1 MQRMNLGFGNLHSD
15 NICKT
20 VAFAIVVACFSV
32 PVAAQ
37 QKGQKTF
44 ASGEDASQALFMAAK
59 SNDENAMLDI
69 LGQDGKEI
77 VSSGDPVQDS
87 NNRASFA
94 TRFEQMHRLRKEP
107 DGTTTLYIGAQNWPV
122 PIPLMRTNGVW
133 YFDTQAG
140 KTEILYRRVGQNEMS
155 AIQICE
161 ELTAAQ
167 KEYYSKEHR
176 EYAQKL
182 FSDEGQHNGLYW
194 KVAAGEAPSPI
205 GPLVAQAE
213 AYGHGKETTTSPYRG
228 YYFHILTA
236 QGKNAPGGDMS
247 YVVSGKLTGGF
258 AFVAYP
264 AEYRSSGVMTFIVD
278 KQGIVYQK
286 DLGKDTAAIGK
297 AMTKYEPD
305 VTWREAKPVPEE
317 SAAAKPAK

>member
-1 MQRMNLGFGNLHSD
+1 MRRMKLSFGKPQSGS
-15 NICKT
+15 ISK
-20 VAFAIVVACFSV
+20 VAAFAITLVCVAI
-32 PVAAQ
+32 PLAAQ

-44 ASGEDASQALFMAAK
+44 SSREDASQALFTAAK
-59 SNDENAMLDI
+59 NNDENAMLDI
-69 LGQDGKEI
+69 LGPDGKEM
-77 VSSGDPVQDS
+77 VSSGDPIQDG
-87 NNRASFA
+87 NNRANFA
-94 TRFEQMHRLRKEP
+94 KQFEQMHRLRNEP
-107 DGTTTLYIGAQNWPV
+107 DGSTTLYIGAENWPV
-122 PIPLMRTNGVW
+122 PIPLMHTKGMW

-140 KTEILYRRVGQNEMS
+140 KNEILFRRVGQNEIS
-155 AIQICE
+155 AIMVCE
-161 ELTAAQ
+161 QLAVAQ
-167 KEYYSKEHR
+167 KEYYSTQHR
-176 EYAQKL
+176 QYAQKV

-205 GPLVAQAE
+205 GPLVAEAE

-228 YYFHILTA
+228 YYFHMLTA

-247 YVVSGKLTGGF
+247 YVVSGKMTGGF

-286 DLGKDTAAIGK
+286 DLGNDTVAIAK
-297 AMTKYEPD
+297 SMTKYEPD
-305 VTWREAKPVPEE
+305 ATWRQAKDVPQE